1 MVPIKA
7 ITKIF
12 GMFDKI
18 DDIVYEPVKL
28 VCDVLRQPLKQID
41 AHNEK
46 AKAENDQRL
55 EKELK
60 QFEAD
65 LEHQKQERSMKLS
78 IEEKRLEEEINQMI
92 LENDMARR
100 KEMIDMEAKYR
111 KEMATAAAELA
122 QIIANIQVDTRGKIL
137 ALYTEK
143 EKEYLDL
150 QAQYKH
156 EMFETVK
163 TLREIYPDGS
173 GEDIIRTEITTQLKA
188 ISDRSTNFSTLMN
201 DDLKSVFGIINNIV
215 VETSA
220 IASKYF
226 MPIQNQPALTQK
238 IVDDNQPA
246 LPEDSTVTT
255 ETK

>member
-1 MVPIKA
+1 MGATKA

-46 AKAENDQRL
+46 AKAENNQKL

-65 LEHQKQERSMKLS
+65 LEYQKEERSMKLS
-78 IEEKRLEEEINQMI
+78 IEEKRLDEEINQMI
-92 LENDMARR
+92 LDNEMARNQ
-100 KEMIDMEAKYR
+100 EMIDMEKKYK

-122 QIIANIQVDTRGKIL
+122 QIIANIQVDTRGRIL

-143 EKEYLDL
+143 EKEYIDL
-150 QAQYKH
+150 QSQYKR
-156 EMFETVK
+156 EMFETVR

-188 ISDRSTNFSTLMN
+188 ISNRSANFSLLMN
-201 DDLKSVFGIINNIV
+201 EDLKSVFGIINNIV

-226 MPIQNQPALTQK
+226 KPSLNQPAIPEK
-238 IVDDNQPA
+238 IVDANQTS
-246 LPEDSTVTT
+246 LPDKST
-255 ETK
+255 EEIEIQ

>member
-1 MVPIKA
+1 MGAIKA
-7 ITKIF
+7 LTKIF

-65 LEHQKQERSMKLS
+65 LEYQKQERSMKLS

-92 LENDMARR
+92 LDNDMARR
-100 KEMIDMEAKYR
+100 QEMIDMEAKYR

-150 QAQYKH
+150 QAQYKR

-173 GEDIIRTEITTQLKA
+173 GEDIIRAEITTQLKA
-188 ISDRSTNFSTLMN
+188 ISDRSVKFSALMN
-201 DDLKSVFGIINNIV
+201 EDIKSIFVIINKIV

-220 IASKYF
+220 ISSKYF
-226 MPIQNQPALTQK
+226 MPTQNQPALTQNV
-238 IVDDNQPA
+238 VDANQPA
-246 LPEDSTVTT
+246 LPEDSTGAT
-255 ETK
+255 EIK